1 MPHSVS
7 RTTRK
12 RRHKKIRKLA
22 SGFWGRR
29 KNYRQARVA
38 VERAWRY
45 AWFHRALR
53 KRDFRRLWITR
64 INAAAR
70 LNGMSYGTFMHGMKL
85 AGLELDRKVLADIAV
100 RDPETFSRFADAARE
115 ASAAAASSGVTAS

>member
-7 RTTRK
+7 RITRQ
-12 RRHKKIRKLA
+12 RRHKKFRKLA
-22 SGFWGRR
+22 KGFWGRR

-64 INAAAR
+64 LSAAAR
-70 LNGMSYGTFMHGMKL
+70 ANGLAYSELIHLLKKAGIDLN
-85 AGLELDRKVLADIAV
+85 RKSLSEIAI
-100 RDPETFSRFADAARE
+100 RDPQAFTKVVEAAK
-115 ASAAAASSGVTAS
+115 AAK

>member
-1 MPHSVS
+1 MPHAVT
-7 RTTRK
+7 RTTRQ
-12 RRHKKIRKLA
+12 RRHKKFRKLA
-22 SGFWGRR
+22 KGFWGRR

-64 INAAAR
+64 LSAAAR
-70 LNGMSYGTFMHGMKL
+70 ANGL
-85 AGLELDRKVLADIAV
+85 AYSELIHLLKKADIELNRKSLSEIAI
-100 RDPETFSRFADAARE
+100 RDPQAFAKIAEAAK
-115 ASAAAASSGVTAS
+115 TAK

>member
-22 SGFWGRR
+22 SGYWGRR

-64 INAAAR
+64 LSAAAR
-70 LNGMSYGTFMHGMKL
+70 ANGVTYSNLINLLKKGGIELNRKSLSEL
-85 AGLELDRKVLADIAV
+85 AI
-100 RDPETFSRFADAARE
+100 RDPQAFSKVVQAAKG
-115 ASAAAASSGVTAS
+115 AK

>member
-7 RTTRK
+7 RTTRN

-22 SGFWGRR
+22 KGMWGRR

-64 INAAAR
+64 VSAAAR
-70 LNGMSYGTFMHGMKL
+70 ANGIPYSEFIHLLKKAGIELN
-85 AGLELDRKVLADIAV
+85 RKSLSEIAIRDPQAFAKVAEAAKAV
-100 RDPETFSRFADAARE
+100 R
-115 ASAAAASSGVTAS
+115 